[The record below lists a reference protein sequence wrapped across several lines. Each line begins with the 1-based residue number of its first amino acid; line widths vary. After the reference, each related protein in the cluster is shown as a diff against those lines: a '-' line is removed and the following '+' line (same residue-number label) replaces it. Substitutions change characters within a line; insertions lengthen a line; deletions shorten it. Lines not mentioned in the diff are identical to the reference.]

1 MNVPIYSAMFSNST
15 KQMPSYSADI
25 RAIIKKHFYGKIH
38 PETPLHPMA
47 MPLTHKN
54 AQVPFACT
62 SMLWHNDMFLC

>member
-15 KQMPSYSADI
+15 QQMPSYSADI

-54 AQVPFACT
+54 A
-62 SMLWHNDMFLC
+62 